1 MAGSI
6 SEEGEGFSR
15 FEELLLTRRNESWV
29 PMIEA
34 KITGDS
40 PKLFAVGAA
49 HLGGD
54 SGVIAL
60 LRKEGYKLTPV
71 F

>member
-1 MAGSI
+1 
-6 SEEGEGFSR
+6 
-15 FEELLLTRRNESWV
+15 
-29 PMIEA
+29 MIEA